1 MRLEFSRGDG
11 NEETGDAHPTAH
23 LKTPAPEQRAR
34 GQGAVPHWN
43 PPGNS
48 LVKEELALSLKP
60 PPTSPLHQLGAV
72 RSAPRKGR
80 YSWELVG
87 EQAAPLPHDPAQTQQ
102 SPTLLLLAVEGKMAQ
117 DMTEKELIKMELDQL
132 KKEVKLERQMVSKIA
147 KELKEYIE
155 STAAEDPL
163 LKGGDVWTP
172 LLAFHPRTK
181 ELDTGL
187 HRDKEKEDK
196 LSFRTSSPIPVL

>member
-1 MRLEFSRGDG
+1 MLRGLQEHLHLAVPSRAERMRLEFSRGDG

-48 LVKEELALSLKP
+48 L
-60 PPTSPLHQLGAV
+60 
-72 RSAPRKGR
+72 
-80 YSWELVG
+80 
-87 EQAAPLPHDPAQTQQ
+87 
-102 SPTLLLLAVEGKMAQ
+102 GKMAQ